1 MRKLL
6 SFLFIISVTILLF
19 SCGKDAV
26 TSSNGEA
33 TAIAVESLPI
43 LEKQNGEISGVSSA
57 SSQPSS
63 GRDTSSLDSSG
74 TETKTPWLSD
84 YDTFWTIVEENYPL
98 YATAE
103 RITGKDFAAVKEQ
116 YRLQAAEAA
125 SAQELCE
132 ILDLCVQQFDGTGH
146 FWLAT
151 TASGYRSLATLYG
164 RLAADN
170 PKCSHLYNRLN
181 TPASIAYY
189 GVDPSKE
196 IQTIMESGGNK
207 TGEQSSGNLKFK
219 DYPADKTAYVSISGM
234 TADFENNDGKVLE
247 DWFRSL
253 EANGY
258 QNCILD
264 IRENGGG
271 SSSYWTEYIARPNLK
286 EACSVSNY
294 ALVKGQASVDY
305 WQAAG
310 KQLEPISTLPLN
322 TLPELQQEDLNGV
335 THYIHYTEKFEPTGE
350 PLFSGRFWL
359 LVSEKVY
366 SSSEMFAAFCK
377 DTQFATLVGKS
388 TGGDGIG
395 EDPLTFALPNSGI
408 CFRFSAEEG
417 LNVDGS
423 CNEELGTQPDIA
435 IKAGEDA
442 LEVSLTAIRAGE

>member
-1 MRKLL
+1 MVAAE
-6 SFLFIISVTILLF
+6 SVLI
-19 SCGKDAV
+19 AENP
-26 TSSNGEA
+26 TSEA
-33 TAIAVESLPI
+33 
-43 LEKQNGEISGVSSA
+43 SGVSSTPAQQA
-57 SSQPSS
+57 SSEAPSANAVS
-63 GRDTSSLDSSG
+63 MV
-74 TETKTPWLSD
+74 ETRTPWLVD
-84 YDTFWTIVEENYPL
+84 YDVFWTIIEENYPL

-132 ILDLCVQQFDGTGH
+132 ILDLCVQQFDGAGH

-164 RLAADN
+164 RLAADD
-170 PKCSHLYNRLN
+170 PKCAHLYNRLN

-234 TADFENNDGKVLE
+234 TADFENNDGEVLE

-253 EANGY
+253 EENGY

-286 EACSVSNY
+286 KVCSVSNY

-377 DTQFATLVGKS
+377 DTQFATLVGTS

-417 LNVDGS
+417 LNADGS

-435 IKAGEDA
+435 IKTGEDA